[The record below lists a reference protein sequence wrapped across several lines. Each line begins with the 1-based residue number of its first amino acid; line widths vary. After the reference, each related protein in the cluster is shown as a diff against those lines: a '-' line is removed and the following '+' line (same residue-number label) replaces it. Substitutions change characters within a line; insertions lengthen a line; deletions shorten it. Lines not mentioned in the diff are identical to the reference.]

1 MKSEVLLKLIE
12 AGYTKDEIA
21 LMEEVESKPTELAVT
36 EMPLE
41 TEQAE
46 QAAGEEPPKTDTE
59 PSERMTETINE
70 IMQVIAKMQ
79 KTLDGMQQK
88 NAKNA
93 ESEQP
98 ARLTADDVVKNF
110 FEDTKKA

>member
-1 MKSEVLLKLIE
+1 MKTEVLLKLIE
-12 AGYTKDEIA
+12 AGYNKDEIA
-21 LMEEVESKPTELAVT
+21 LMEEVEAKPTQSEEQELPA
-36 EMPLE
+36 EA
-41 TEQAE
+41 EQAE

-59 PSERMTETINE
+59 PSQRMTETINE

-93 ESEQP
+93 EGEPP

-110 FEDTKKA
+110 FGNTKKA

>member
-1 MKSEVLLKLIE
+1 MKTEVLLKLIE
-12 AGYTKDEIA
+12 AGYTKDDIA
-21 LMEEVESKPTELAVT
+21 LMEEVEAKPTETVVT

-41 TEQAE
+41 AE
-46 QAAGEEPPKTDTE
+46 EAAGEEPPKTEAD
-59 PSERMTETINE
+59 PSERMTETIND
-70 IMQVIAKMQ
+70 IMHVIAKMQ
-79 KTLDGMQQK
+79 KTLDGMQMK

-110 FEDTKKA
+110 FGNTKKA

>member
-1 MKSEVLLKLIE
+1 MNTEVLLKLIE
-12 AGYTKDEIA
+12 AGYTKDDIA
-21 LMEEVESKPTELAVT
+21 LMEEVEAKPIQSEVL
-36 EMPLE
+36 EMP
-41 TEQAE
+41 AE
-46 QAAGEEPPKTDTE
+46 AEAEAAAGEEPPKSEAD
-59 PSERMTETINE
+59 PSERMTETIND
-70 IMQVIAKMQ
+70 IMHIIAKMQ

-110 FEDTKKA
+110 FGDTKKA

>member
-1 MKSEVLLKLIE
+1 MKTEVLLKLIE

-21 LMEEVESKPTELAVT
+21 LMEEVEAKPIETGE
-36 EMPLE
+36 PLSE
-41 TEQAE
+41 EPITTPENGEDPVNTEQD
-46 QAAGEEPPKTDTE
+46 PTD
-59 PSERMTETINE
+59 RMSETITD
-70 IMQVIAKMQ
+70 IMKIITKMQ

-98 ARLTADDVVKNF
+98 ARLTADDVVRNF
-110 FEDTKKA
+110 FGETKKA

>member
-1 MKSEVLLKLIE
+1 MNQQTEEQYQKRIKKL
-12 AGYTKDEIA
+12 
-21 LMEEVESKPTELAVT
+21 EEVETKHI
-36 EMPLE
+36 E
-41 TEQAE
+41 TEEPLPGEPIPIPEKGENSVNTE
-46 QAAGEEPPKTDTE
+46 QNPTD
-59 PSERMTETINE
+59 RMSETIGD
-70 IMQVIAKMQ
+70 IMKIITKMQ

-110 FEDTKKA
+110 FGDTKKA

>member
-1 MKSEVLLKLIE
+1 MKTEVLLKLIE
-12 AGYTKDEIA
+12 AGYTKEDIA
-21 LMEEVESKPTELAVT
+21 LMEEVEAKPIETAVA
-36 EMPLE
+36 EMPAE
-41 TEQAE
+41 AQQAE
-46 QAAGEEPPKTDTE
+46 GEEPPKTETDT
-59 PSERMTETINE
+59 PERMTETISD
-70 IMQVIAKMQ
+70 IMHIIAKMQ

-110 FEDTKKA
+110 FGDTKKA

>member
-1 MKSEVLLKLIE
+1 MKTEVLLKLIE
-12 AGYTKDEIA
+12 AGYNKDEIA
-21 LMEEVESKPTELAVT
+21 LMEEVEAKPTQSAAPEV
-36 EMPLE
+36 PIE
-41 TEQAE
+41 TE
-46 QAAGEEPPKTDTE
+46 QAAGEEPPETEKDT
-59 PSERMTETINE
+59 PERMTETIND
-70 IMQVIAKMQ
+70 IMHIIAKMQ

-98 ARLTADDVVKNF
+98 AKLTADDVVKNF

>member
-1 MKSEVLLKLIE
+1 MKTEVLLKLIE

-21 LMEEVESKPTELAVT
+21 LMEEVETKPTQSEI
-36 EMPLE
+36 LE
-41 TEQAE
+41 VPAEAE
-46 QAAGEEPPKTDTE
+46 QASGEESPETE
-59 PSERMTETINE
+59 ADPSEKMTETIND
-70 IMQVIAKMQ
+70 IMHIIAKMQ

-88 NAKNA
+88 NAKDA

-110 FEDTKKA
+110 FGNTKKA

>member
-1 MKSEVLLKLIE
+1 MKTEVLLKLIE

-21 LMEEVESKPTELAVT
+21 LMEEVEAKPIESEVSELPS
-36 EMPLE
+36 E
-41 TEQAE
+41 E
-46 QAAGEEPPKTDTE
+46 QAAGEEPPKTEAE
-59 PSERMTETINE
+59 PSERMTETIND
-70 IMQVIAKMQ
+70 IMQIIVKMQ

-110 FEDTKKA
+110 FGETKKA

>member
-1 MKSEVLLKLIE
+1 MKTEVLLKLIE
-12 AGYTKDEIA
+12 AGYTKDDIA
-21 LMEEVESKPTELAVT
+21 LMEEVEAKPTESAVS
-36 EMPLE
+36 EMPIE
-41 TEQAE
+41 AEQAE
-46 QAAGEEPPKTDTE
+46 QAAGEEPPKTEAE
-59 PSERMTETINE
+59 PSERMTETIND
-70 IMQVIAKMQ
+70 IMKIITKMQ

-110 FEDTKKA
+110 FGETKKA

>member
-1 MKSEVLLKLIE
+1 MKTEVLLKLIE
-12 AGYTKDEIA
+12 AGYTKDDIA
-21 LMEEVESKPTELAVT
+21 LMDEVDAKPTESAVT
-36 EMPLE
+36 EMP
-41 TEQAE
+41 AE
-46 QAAGEEPPKTDTE
+46 AEAAAGEEAPKTEAD
-59 PSERMTETINE
+59 PSERMTETIND
-70 IMQVIAKMQ
+70 IMHIIAKMQ

-110 FEDTKKA
+110 FENTK

>member
-1 MKSEVLLKLIE
+1 MKTEVLLKLIE

-21 LMEEVESKPTELAVT
+21 LMEEVEAKPTQSAELEV
-36 EMPLE
+36 P
-41 TEQAE
+41 AE
-46 QAAGEEPPKTDTE
+46 AQQAAGEEPHETEKDT
-59 PSERMTETINE
+59 PERMTETISD
-70 IMQVIAKMQ
+70 IMQIITKMQ

-93 ESEQP
+93 EIEQP

-110 FEDTKKA
+110 FGNTKKA

>member
-1 MKSEVLLKLIE
+1 MKTEVLLKLIE
-12 AGYTKDEIA
+12 AGYTKDDIA
-21 LMEEVESKPTELAVT
+21 LMEEVEAKPAQSDVP
-36 EMPLE
+36 EMPSE
-41 TEQAE
+41 AEQAE
-46 QAAGEEPPKTDTE
+46 GEEPRETE
-59 PSERMTETINE
+59 AEPPERMTETISD
-70 IMQVIAKMQ
+70 IMQIITKMQ

-110 FEDTKKA
+110 FGDIKKA

>member
-1 MKSEVLLKLIE
+1 MTTEVLLKLIE
-12 AGYTKDEIA
+12 AGYTKDDIA
-21 LMEEVESKPTELAVT
+21 LMEEVEAKPIESAVT
-36 EMPLE
+36 EMPAE
-41 TEQAE
+41 AEQAE
-46 QAAGEEPPKTDTE
+46 QAAGEEPPKTETD
-59 PSERMTETINE
+59 PSERMTETISD
-70 IMQVIAKMQ
+70 IMQIITKMQ

-110 FEDTKKA
+110 FGDMKKA

>member
-1 MKSEVLLKLIE
+1 MKTEVLLKLIE

-21 LMEEVESKPTELAVT
+21 LMEEVEAKPVQSDASELPA
-36 EMPLE
+36 E
-41 TEQAE
+41 AE
-46 QAAGEEPPKTDTE
+46 QAAGEEPAAPETD
-59 PSERMTETINE
+59 PSERMTETIND
-70 IMQVIAKMQ
+70 IMHIIAKMQ

-110 FEDTKKA
+110 FGDTKKA

>member
-1 MKSEVLLKLIE
+1 MKTEVLLKLIE

-21 LMEEVESKPTELAVT
+21 LMEEVETKPAQTEVL
-36 EMPLE
+36 EMPAE
-41 TEQAE
+41 AKQAVE
-46 QAAGEEPPKTDTE
+46 E
-59 PSERMTETINE
+59 PSEAGADPSEKMTETIND

-88 NAKNA
+88 NVKDA

-110 FEDTKKA
+110 FGNTKKA

>member
-1 MKSEVLLKLIE
+1 MTTEVLLKLIE
-12 AGYTKDEIA
+12 AGYTKDDIA
-21 LMEEVESKPTELAVT
+21 LMEEVEAKPTESAVT
-36 EMPLE
+36 EMPAE
-41 TEQAE
+41 AEQAE
-46 QAAGEEPPKTDTE
+46 QAAGEEPPKTEAD
-59 PSERMTETINE
+59 PSERMTETIND
-70 IMQVIAKMQ
+70 IMHVIAKMQ

-110 FEDTKKA
+110 FGDMKKA